1 MASEVSEFI
10 MDKENYSKFIEEFYD
25 NKRIEKPL
33 NLEILGNHN
42 ITKFSGS
49 EILSF
54 PIKNDNLTHSN
65 KIISNGY
72 GITIDD
78 DFKKVI
84 LSLLE
89 NDKLSVNEI
98 SSLFYQGKEEKL
110 NELLWNLSYLGIL
123 KLNTN

>member
-1 MASEVSEFI
+1 